1 MREVLLKLRHFC
13 KIPISALNFS
23 TRTFNCLKRANIST
37 LYLLIENIENLEEIR
52 NMGSK
57 SIAEIDE
64 LLHVIEANG
73 ILQLDDFKDKMKRSG
88 FAVGK
93 RPSLPEEI
101 LRRPA
106 SDLDV
111 SVRIC
116 NCFIIEHIETIGQV
130 LDFRPCR
137 YSALE
142 EYGNPFAATASG
154 TDRSS
159 L

>member
-1 MREVLLKLRHFC
+1 M
-13 KIPISALNFS
+13 
-23 TRTFNCLKRANIST
+23 RANIST
-37 LYLLIENIENLEEIR
+37 LYLLIENIENLDKIR

-57 SIAEIDE
+57 SIAEIEE
-64 LLHVIEANG
+64 LLHVIEADG

-88 FAVGK
+88 LAVGE
-93 RPSLPEEI
+93 RPSFPEEI

-130 LDFRPCR
+130 LDLDPADILHLKNMGTL
-137 YSALE
+137 SQQQLLE
-142 EYGNPFAATASG
+142 
-154 TDRSS
+154 
-159 L
+159 